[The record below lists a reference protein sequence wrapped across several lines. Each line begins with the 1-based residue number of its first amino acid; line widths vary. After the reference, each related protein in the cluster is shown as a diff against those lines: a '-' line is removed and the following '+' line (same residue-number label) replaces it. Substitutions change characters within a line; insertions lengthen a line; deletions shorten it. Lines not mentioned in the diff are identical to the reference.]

1 MSATALQVEYEPAL
15 VEAAVLAAVR
25 ERSEERSFLG
35 ERERAYEVADAE
47 AREARFTDLHARWFG
62 RLALDAPFGVALAE
76 RAEVGAGCGR
86 AVVARAIAGG
96 DESADLRVTPDA
108 RPTLLVLVRAE
119 TVSRPPRLLAFLRH
133 ELVHVADMLDA
144 GFGYEPQALGDE
156 GSARGRL
163 ARDRY
168 RALWD
173 AWVDGR
179 LARLGRA
186 PSGVRAER
194 LRDFARAFPALGE
207 GTEPAFE
214 RFFGAERLRH
224 AELAA
229 FATGAGS
236 ARPCPLCGL
245 PAPRLQPAPERLPG
259 GALAAI
265 VRDFPVWAPGD
276 GLCGRCAEIYV
287 TRAGGGPRDEDAD

>member
-1 MSATALQVEYEPAL
+1 MSATSLRVEYEPAL

-25 ERSEERSFLG
+25 GRPEERRFLG
-35 ERERAYEVADAE
+35 ERERTYELADAE
-47 AREARFTDLHARWFG
+47 AREAGFAELHARWFE
-62 RLALDAPFGVALAE
+62 RLALDAPFAVALDE
-76 RAEVGAGCGR
+76 RPEVGAGCGR
-86 AVVARAIAGG
+86 ALVARALAGR
-96 DESADLRVTPDA
+96 DEAADLRVAPGLP
-108 RPTLLVLVRAE
+108 PTLLVLVGAE
-119 TVSRPPRLLAFLRH
+119 TVSRPPRLLDFLRH
-133 ELVHVADMLDA
+133 ELLHVADMLDA
-144 GFGYEPQALGDE
+144 GFGYEPRALGDE
-156 GSARGRL
+156 GSARARL

-186 PSGVRAER
+186 SSGVRAER
-194 LRDFARAFPALGE
+194 LGDFARAFPALGE
-207 GTEPAFE
+207 ATEPAFE

-236 ARPCPLCGL
+236 GRPCPLCGL
-245 PAPRLQPAPERLPG
+245 PTPRLEPAPERLSG
-259 GALAAI
+259 GVLSAI
-265 VRDFPVWAPGD
+265 VHDFPVWAPAD

-287 TRAGGGPRDEDAD
+287 SRVGGGS